1 MDLSSET
8 DAVLQGLAQEA
19 SLNEATVLQPTDQ
32 EAAADTQVASHDT
45 PQPGS
50 AAPAV
55 VQVIEQIDDGEK
67 VTTVAETSLAVPDAM
82 LDDVAAGTIAEVIAQ
97 QPGATSATE
106 PSVAESNPVLDQ
118 QSEQPAANGAT
129 DAHTN
134 GVTESGG
141 MSDVDGKADA
151 AQGEPERGRSRKRRA
166 RWGPAANAPAE
177 PAPDV
182 TADGEPTGRK
192 KRRSR
197 WEEPAPAADESQQLA
212 IVDMSAGSGFP
223 HEIVLAGGI
232 KVGHYDTPSS
242 CNAPMRHKGPCY
254 EAACS
259 ICYNYC
265 IIMHVQPFTL
275 SSILSRS
282 TTCPSW
288 HQPHA
293 HLQYGNCSVH
303 VQTHVQDKLHTWRSS
318 LFYLDI
324 AWLLADLLLVLQVTL
339 PPALTGAITSAD
351 PKIRELQEQLND
363 VNRKILNNELDIP
376 PEGERSPSPPP
387 RYDQNGQRL
396 NTREVRYK
404 DKLMDRRSFL
414 IEEMIKADPS
424 YRPPADYRPRKKER
438 KIFIPQ
444 KDYPGY
450 NFIGLIIG
458 PRGNTQK
465 RMQKETNTKIAIRGR
480 GSVKEGAARDPKYDY
495 GEEEELH
502 VLISGDTQQDVSVLI
517 LHCLT

>member
-1 MDLSSET
+1 MSRTVHLLTSPCSC
-8 DAVLQGLAQEA
+8 ALYALFFNRVL
-19 SLNEATVLQPTDQ
+19 T
-32 EAAADTQVASHDT
+32 
-45 PQPGS
+45 
-50 AAPAV
+50 
-55 VQVIEQIDDGEK
+55 
-67 VTTVAETSLAVPDAM
+67 
-82 LDDVAAGTIAEVIAQ
+82 
-97 QPGATSATE
+97 
-106 PSVAESNPVLDQ
+106 
-118 QSEQPAANGAT
+118 
-129 DAHTN
+129 
-134 GVTESGG
+134 
-141 MSDVDGKADA
+141 
-151 AQGEPERGRSRKRRA
+151 
-166 RWGPAANAPAE
+166 
-177 PAPDV
+177 
-182 TADGEPTGRK
+182 
-192 KRRSR
+192 
-197 WEEPAPAADESQQLA
+197 
-212 IVDMSAGSGFP
+212 
-223 HEIVLAGGI
+223 
-232 KVGHYDTPSS
+232 
-242 CNAPMRHKGPCY
+242 
-254 EAACS
+254 
-259 ICYNYC
+259 
-265 IIMHVQPFTL
+265 
-275 SSILSRS
+275 
-282 TTCPSW
+282 
-288 HQPHA
+288 
-293 HLQYGNCSVH
+293 
-303 VQTHVQDKLHTWRSS
+303 
-318 LFYLDI
+318 
-324 AWLLADLLLVLQVTL
+324 LQVTL

-502 VLISGDTQQDVSVLI
+502 VLISGDTQQDVSLACCSHCTTSAQMLWLPCSLTCYTGQVSTAVIACTNI
-517 LHCLT
+517 LASKAVHG